1 MTHRKRR
8 RQPVASSTEDD
19 AESSITSSHAAASRP
34 CHLPA
39 SPPAAAVLSI
49 RRRRRR
55 GRHPQRMAFW
65 KLAAATLLLWLCDNG
80 HHHHTL
86 VDAWGSSNGGNTTV
100 TKKGL
105 QLVATCSQADFV
117 VNAVYLVCDSPGAY
131 YRGSSTYRD
140 SALCIYGDKAR
151 LKLECKQQILEQSKS
166 AAANQAMFHSI
177 LNRRF
182 ALSPYCLLDSL
193 FSVQSSFKILSLE
206 PRPFGWRLN
215 LGFTTNGRE
224 LPF

>member
-8 RQPVASSTEDD
+8 RQPASSSTEDD
-19 AESSITSSHAAASRP
+19 SDSSNTGSHTAVSKP
-34 CHLPA
+34 CHQPA
-39 SPPAAAVLSI
+39 CPPAAAALSM

-55 GRHPQRMAFW
+55 GRHPQRLAFL

-86 VDAWGSSNGGNTTV
+86 VDAWGSSKGGNSTV

-131 YRGSSTYRD
+131 YRGSTTYRD

-151 LKLECKQQILEQSKS
+151 LKLECKQGLEQSK
-166 AAANQAMFHSI
+166 NRVVTQAIFHST
-177 LNRRF
+177 LNRFLLSFYIARF
-182 ALSPYCLLDSL
+182 VRPIMCSL
-193 FSVQSSFKILSLE
+193 YSRFHSA
-206 PRPFGWRLN
+206 GD
-215 LGFTTNGRE
+215 
-224 LPF
+224 